1 MSKKARQNQLD
12 PFNRSDRRL
21 TCDTDRQVNSRN
33 ELEQRARVK
42 TLTYIGLA
50 LVRFV
55 LFTVYVFTVYY
66 GVAACRR
73 NKG

>member
-50 LVRFV
+50 LVCFV

-66 GVAACRR
+66 GVAACWR